1 MNLSYKTKL
10 IIALG
15 LVYVI
20 WGSTFLATK
29 VALKTLT
36 PMLLI
41 AIRFTVGGFGLLA
54 FTFIKREALPTKK
67 QLYNACFIGILL
79 SGLGNGSLAFA
90 IQFIPSG
97 IVALFASAIPI
108 WMFIINYLG
117 FEKKKASKSGMIG
130 LFLGFFG
137 LVYLIDPMASLR
149 QNIPIFPVLV
159 VVFGSISWAYASVK
173 TKDLDLPKSRLQSA
187 GIQMF
192 AAGIF
197 ALLGSLLIENGQ
209 ILALQ
214 NTSISTIWAVGY
226 MIFIG
231 SYVGYLSF
239 MWLVSNAPLS
249 LVSTYA
255 YVNPIVALILGWLFL
270 GEPITPRTI
279 MASAIILSG
288 VMLITWRNSGDKNFR
303 AR

>member
-1 MNLSYKTKL
+1 
-10 IIALG
+10 
-15 LVYVI
+15 
-20 WGSTFLATK
+20 
-29 VALKTLT
+29 
-36 PMLLI
+36 
-41 AIRFTVGGFGLLA
+41 
-54 FTFIKREALPTKK
+54 
-67 QLYNACFIGILL
+67 
-79 SGLGNGSLAFA
+79 
-90 IQFIPSG
+90 
-97 IVALFASAIPI
+97 
-108 WMFIINYLG
+108 
-117 FEKKKASKSGMIG
+117 
-130 LFLGFFG
+130 
-137 LVYLIDPMASLR
+137 
-149 QNIPIFPVLV
+149 
-159 VVFGSISWAYASVK
+159 
-173 TKDLDLPKSRLQSA
+173 
-187 GIQMF
+187 MF

-214 NTSISTIWAVGY
+214 NTSMNTVWAVGY

-288 VMLITWRNSGDKNFR
+288 VMLITWRNSGSKNFR